1 MSPLDDFSP
10 QPAGRRRLLAD
21 GALLLVSLLW
31 GSTFVI
37 VKQAVAEFP
46 TMTFLALRFALAALC
61 LAAVFWRDVRANWR
75 RLAVPGLV
83 VGACLWG
90 GYTFQTFGLRL
101 TQASRAGFIT
111 GLSVVLVPVLSS
123 ALFRQRTSRQAVGG
137 TALALL
143 GMGLLFLAPAP
154 GGTGTSGEGV
164 VLPPTTTGDLLVLA
178 CALFFALHIV
188 TLGRF
193 SAAGARSFG
202 GTGALATLQV
212 AAAAVGYAAVCLA
225 SYLLTGTDAV
235 LPPAPLSRLPTGAI
249 ILTGLLGTAAAF
261 LVQTTAQRY
270 TPPTHTALILAT
282 EPVFAALFGWLVLEE
297 RLGLWAQLGCL
308 LILGGMVVAEFP
320 AAAARTTSG
329 RQEEADGSVGPSRPE
344 SRDASPGAP

>member
-1 MSPLDDFSP
+1 MSPLDSLSP

-46 TMTFLALRFALAALC
+46 AMTFLALRFTLAALC
-61 LAAVFWRDVRANWR
+61 LAAVFWRDVRTNWR
-75 RLAVPGLV
+75 HLAVPGLL

-123 ALFRQRTSRQAVGG
+123 VLSRQRVSRQAVAG
-137 TALALL
+137 TVLALL

-193 SAAGARSFG
+193 SAAGTRSFG
-202 GTGALATLQV
+202 QTGALATLQV
-212 AAAAVGYAAVCLA
+212 AVAAVGYVGVCLA
-225 SYLLTGTDAV
+225 CWLLTGADAV
-235 LPPAPLSRLPTGAI
+235 LPPASLSRLPTGAI
-249 ILTGLLGTAAAF
+249 VLTGLLATAAAF

-282 EPVFAALFGWLVLEE
+282 EPVFAALFGWLVLGE

-308 LILGGMVVAEFP
+308 LILAGMVVAEFP
-320 AAAARTTSG
+320 AAAARTAAG
-329 RQEEADGSVGPSRPE
+329 RQKEAGAS
-344 SRDASPGAP
+344 DAV